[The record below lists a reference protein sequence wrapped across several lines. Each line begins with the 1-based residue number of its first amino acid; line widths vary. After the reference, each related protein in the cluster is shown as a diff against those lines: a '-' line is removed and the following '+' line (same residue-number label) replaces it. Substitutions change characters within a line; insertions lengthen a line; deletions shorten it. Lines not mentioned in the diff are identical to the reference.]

1 MIFKSC
7 FYDRRPPVI
16 TWHLTYF
23 TLAVQE
29 GLPLPCSAW
38 HFILPFT
45 FYGAQR
51 APDLQMR
58 ASLSLEAP
66 DLCKSLLRKSVTSPC
81 VVKACSCWCPSWHF
95 CNPDWGLVALLVLEL
110 GCLLLQRTVNHIF
123 HQILSKPGI
132 TNTRYGCERAIT
144 LWSYSPSTFMG
155 A

>member
-23 TLAVQE
+23 MLAVQE
-29 GLPLPCSAW
+29 GLPLPCSAR

-51 APDLQMR
+51 APDLQTR

-66 DLCKSLLRKSVTSPC
+66 DLCKSLLRKSGTSPC
-81 VVKACSCWCPSWHF
+81 VVKAYSCWCPSWHF
-95 CNPDWGLVALLVLEL
+95 CNPVWGCFARPGAWMLALAKDSKSQLPPNPLKTRDN
-110 GCLLLQRTVNHIF
+110 QRTIW
-123 HQILSKPGI
+123 
-132 TNTRYGCERAIT
+132 
-144 LWSYSPSTFMG
+144 LWKGHHSVVL
-155 A
+155 